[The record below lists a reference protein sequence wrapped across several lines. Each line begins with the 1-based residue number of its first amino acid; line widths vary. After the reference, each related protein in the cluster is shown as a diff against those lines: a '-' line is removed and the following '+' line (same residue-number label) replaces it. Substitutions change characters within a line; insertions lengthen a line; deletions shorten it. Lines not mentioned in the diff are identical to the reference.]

1 MSKKIIIAIDG
12 PAASGKS
19 SAAKYLAEKL
29 GFTYLDTGAMYRAVT
44 YLVLKNNIQNDTK
57 AIVELVKN
65 LDIRLEFKNGVT
77 NVFVNGEDVTDFI
90 RSPEVSSMVS
100 EVSVIPEVRSE
111 LVKLQRKIGENVDIV
126 AEGRDTTTVVFPN
139 ADLKVFLTADIDERA
154 KRRFEEYLSK
164 GRKVAFED
172 VRANL
177 SKRDRIDS
185 SREHSPL
192 SKADDAFELDTTNLT
207 IDEEIQKII
216 DRVKQ
221 IKFVKELN
229 T

>member
-29 GFTYLDTGAMYRAVT
+29 GFIYLDTGAMYRAVT
-44 YLVLKNNIQNDTK
+44 YLALKNNIQNDTK

-65 LDIRLEFKNGVT
+65 LDMRLEFKNGVT
-77 NVFVNGEDVTDFI
+77 NVFVDGEDVTDFI

-100 EVSVIPEVRSE
+100 EVSIIPEVRNE
-111 LVKLQRKIGENVDIV
+111 LVKLQRKIGENVDLV

-139 ADLKVFLTADIDERA
+139 ADLKVFLTADIDERT
-154 KRRFEEYLSK
+154 KRRFEEYLLK
-164 GRKVAFED
+164 GRTVTFED

-207 IDEEIQKII
+207 IDEEIQKIV
-216 DRVKQ
+216 DRVNQ
-221 IKFVKELN
+221 IKLEKELN

>member
-29 GFTYLDTGAMYRAVT
+29 GFVYLDTGAMYRAVT
-44 YLVLKNNIQNDTK
+44 YLALKNNIQNDTK

-65 LDIRLEFKNGVT
+65 LDMRLEFKNGLT
-77 NVFVNGEDVTDFI
+77 NVFVDGEDVTDFI

-100 EVSVIPEVRSE
+100 EVSIIPEVRNE
-111 LVKLQRKIGENVDIV
+111 LVKLQRKIGENVDLV

-139 ADLKVFLTADIDERA
+139 ADLKVFLTADIDERT
-154 KRRFEEYLSK
+154 KRRFEEYLLK
-164 GRKVAFED
+164 GRTVTFED

-207 IDEEIQKII
+207 IDEEIQKIV
-216 DRVKQ
+216 DRVNQ
-221 IKFVKELN
+221 IKLEKELN

>member
-126 AEGRDTTTVVFPN
+126 AEGRDTTTVVL
-139 ADLKVFLTADIDERA
+139 D
-154 KRRFEEYLSK
+154 
-164 GRKVAFED
+164 RKSV
-172 VRANL
+172 V
-177 SKRDRIDS
+177 
-185 SREHSPL
+185 
-192 SKADDAFELDTTNLT
+192 
-207 IDEEIQKII
+207 
-216 DRVKQ
+216 
-221 IKFVKELN
+221 
-229 T
+229 

>member
-29 GFTYLDTGAMYRAVT
+29 GFVYLDTGAMYRAVT
-44 YLVLKNNIQNDTK
+44 YLALKNNIQNDTK

-65 LDIRLEFKNGVT
+65 LDMRLEFKNGVT
-77 NVFVNGEDVTDFI
+77 NVFVDGEDVTDFI

-100 EVSVIPEVRSE
+100 EVSIIPEVRNE
-111 LVKLQRKIGENVDIV
+111 LVKLQRKIGENVDLV

-139 ADLKVFLTADIDERA
+139 ADLKVFLTADIDERT

-164 GRKVAFED
+164 GRTVTFKD
-172 VRANL
+172 VKANL

-207 IDEEIQKII
+207 IDEEIQKIV
-216 DRVKQ
+216 DRVNQ
-221 IKFVKELN
+221 IKLEKELN